1 MTTSKSLTM
10 LLSRIWL
17 HLLKKS
23 LMENF
28 IFLCSAY
35 IPEDVSFKKETAKYQ
50 WNLLEMLIVIFW
62 KQTGLRYF
70 RALLLKIPVGSRLE
84 LSSTCNLWLHRVFA
98 EMEKYLI
105 PLFSPVHF
113 LLIKFQWYICQTMK
127 HFGNCGV
134 KER

>member
-1 MTTSKSLTM
+1 M
-10 LLSRIWL
+10 LLSRIWS
-17 HLLKKS
+17 HLLEKS
-23 LMENF
+23 FMENF

-84 LSSTCNLWLHRVFA
+84 LKSSTVICNMCFCRNG
-98 EMEKYLI
+98 KISYSS
-105 PLFSPVHF
+105 LFSCS
-113 LLIKFQWYICQTMK
+113 LLLTKFQWYICQTIVW